1 MTETPRAPRAE
12 GGAGP
17 ERSHGASRPGGPQ
30 VRLGRF
36 AGLDARPVNLDGFA
50 QRDDEAGLVAF
61 ASASDPEPSV
71 ALDAHG
77 SVTGLDG
84 HAAADFDLIDAF
96 IAARGLD
103 TTVTEEANALDDVAF
118 ARLIVDPGTPRA
130 EVVRL
135 AAGATPEKLARVVAL
150 LRPVELQMA
159 VAKLRVRR
167 TPSNQ
172 AHVTNRLDDPLLLAA
187 DAATAVAYGFREVE
201 TTVPVNADAPS
212 NALAVL
218 IGCQVGAAGALTQ
231 CSIEEALELEL
242 GLRGLTTYA
251 ETVSLYGTE
260 KVFIDGDDTPWS
272 KAFLCSAYASRG
284 LKMRVTS
291 GGGAEALMGAAEGR
305 SMFSLESR
313 CVALARAMG
322 AQGVQN
328 GGIDG
333 ASVVGC
339 VPDGMR
345 ELLAE
350 NLLVMLRDLESC
362 SGNDALVS
370 ESDMRRTAH
379 TVPLF
384 LAGSDFIFSGF
395 GSVPRYDNM
404 FGPSNFN
411 AEDLD
416 DYLVLQRDWGVDG
429 ALRPV
434 TEDQLRAVRERAA
447 RACLAVYRELGLVPG
462 PDEPDD
468 HDHPAG
474 PAASSTPIGFSDD
487 HIGEVVVAEGSKD
500 ITPPDP
506 QAILAASGAIMDR
519 QLGILDV
526 VRALWATGYEEEA
539 GRVLAMGRARV
550 AADHL
555 QTAAIFDEQMNVL
568 SKVTDPNDY
577 QGPGTGYELSAARRE
592 EIAAIRRQRSRAD
605 LLARH
610 AAGAPPSAPAGDGGH
625 ASPRPRTGP
634 GTTDETTFAADF
646 GTTGGTD
653 LDTTFDADV
662 STTGGTEVGTEV
674 GTAPSTAA
682 TAAPG
687 RAADRAA
694 VPRTP
699 LRLADRD
706 AVPRTPF
713 RLVARGPSRPGG
725 DPREVCIGVSP
736 ALATKLWFTMSGL
749 PVGEALTRIV
759 AGVEA
764 EGCVARLVRVPS
776 TVDLGVI
783 GLTAAELAGSGV
795 AVGLQAKGTA
805 LIHRKGSAPLACLEL
820 LSIAPLLTGE
830 LYHELGANAAR
841 YAKGERPAP
850 VRNPYT
856 DQAIEAR
863 YHAEVVALIAIERSE
878 SVPGAPP
885 VDLEMGR

>member
-1 MTETPRAPRAE
+1 MDETSSPEP
-12 GGAGP
+12 GAGP
-17 ERSHGASRPGGPQ
+17 GEAPGAKEPA
-30 VRLGRF
+30 RLGRF
-36 AGLDARPVNLDGFA
+36 EALDKRPINLDGFA
-50 QRDDEAGLVAF
+50 ERDDEAGLVAF
-61 ASASDPEPSV
+61 ASANDPEPSV
-71 ALDAHG
+71 ALDEDG
-77 SVTGLDG
+77 RVTELDG
-84 HAAADFDLIDAF
+84 APAAAFDLIDAF
-96 IAARGLD
+96 IAARGID
-103 TTVTEEANALDDVAF
+103 VRVAEEANAFDDVAF
-118 ARLIVDPGTPRA
+118 ARVIVDPGTPRA

-159 VAKLRVRR
+159 ISKLRARR

-218 IGCQVGAAGALTQ
+218 IGSQVGAAGALTQ
-231 CSIEEALELEL
+231 CSVEEALELDL

-379 TVPLF
+379 TIPLF
-384 LAGSDFIFSGF
+384 LAGSDFLFSGF
-395 GSVPRYDNM
+395 GSIPRYDNM

-447 RACLAVYRELGLVPG
+447 RACLAVYRELGLVAPPSLG
-462 PDEPDD
+462 ADASSAPVGFTDD
-468 HDHPAG
+468 HVA
-474 PAASSTPIGFSDD
+474 
-487 HIGEVVVAEGSKD
+487 EVVRAEGSKD
-500 ITPPDP
+500 VTPPDP
-506 QAILAASGAIMDR
+506 QAILAASDAIMER

-526 VRALWATGYEEEA
+526 VGALWSTGYEEEA

-550 AADHL
+550 AADYL
-555 QTAAIFDEQMNVL
+555 QTAAIFDERMNCL

-577 QGPGTGYELSAARRE
+577 QGPGTGYEVPAARLE
-592 EIAAIRRQRSRAD
+592 QIAAIRQQRSRAD

-610 AAGAPPSAPAGDGGH
+610 AAGAVWSSKVQEVDQSADGTRTRERTRSEEERTSRGTPS
-625 ASPRPRTGP
+625 
-634 GTTDETTFAADF
+634 
-646 GTTGGTD
+646 
-653 LDTTFDADV
+653 DADYP
-662 STTGGTEVGTEV
+662 SSRVGLVER
-674 GTAPSTAA
+674 GEAH
-682 TAAPG
+682 PG
-687 RAADRAA
+687 AN
-694 VPRTP
+694 
-699 LRLADRD
+699 
-706 AVPRTPF
+706 
-713 RLVARGPSRPGG
+713 
-725 DPREVCIGVSP
+725 PREVCIGVSP

-749 PVGEALTRIV
+749 PVGEALGQIV
-759 AGVEA
+759 AGIES
-764 EGCVARLVRVPS
+764 EGCTARIVRVPS

-805 LIHRKGSAPLACLEL
+805 LIHRKGLAPLACLEL
-820 LSIAPLLTGE
+820 LSIAPLLTAE
-830 LYHELGANAAR
+830 MYKELGANAGR
-841 YAKGERPAP
+841 HAKGQRPAP

-863 YHAEVVALIAIERSE
+863 YHAEVVALIAIERGE
-878 SVPGAPP
+878 SVSGAPP
-885 VDLEMGR
+885 VDLEVER

>member
-1 MTETPRAPRAE
+1 MPEADD
-12 GGAGP
+12 AG
-17 ERSHGASRPGGPQ
+17 SAATGQGGPSKAPA
-30 VRLGRF
+30 RLGRF
-36 AGLDARPVNLDGFA
+36 EALDKRPINLDGFA
-50 QRDDEAGLVAF
+50 ERDDEAGLVAF
-61 ASASDPEPSV
+61 ASANDPEPSV
-71 ALDAHG
+71 ALDADG
-77 SVTGLDG
+77 RITELDG
-84 HAAADFDLIDAF
+84 TPAKRFDLIDAF
-96 IAARGLD
+96 IAARGID
-103 TTVTEEANALDDVAF
+103 AAVTEEANALDDVTF

-130 EVVRL
+130 DVVRL

-159 VAKLRVRR
+159 VSKMRVRR

-218 IGCQVGAAGALTQ
+218 IGSQVGAAGALTQ
-231 CSIEEALELEL
+231 CSVEEALELDL

-260 KVFIDGDDTPWS
+260 KAFVDGDDTPWS

-291 GGGAEALMGAAEGR
+291 GGGAEALLGATEGR
-305 SMFSLESR
+305 SMVSLESR

-384 LAGSDFIFSGF
+384 LAGSDFLFSGF
-395 GSVPRYDNM
+395 GSIPRYDNM

-434 TEDQLRAVRERAA
+434 IEERVREVRERAA
-447 RACLAVYRELGLVPG
+447 CACLAVYRELGLAPG
-462 PDEPDD
+462 
-468 HDHPAG
+468 G
-474 PAASSTPIGFSDD
+474 TASPTVGFSDAHVD
-487 HIGEVVVAEGSKD
+487 EVVVAEGSKD

-506 QAILAASGAIMDR
+506 QAVLAASDAITER
-519 QLGILDV
+519 ELGILDV
-526 VRALWATGYEEEA
+526 VRALWETGYEEEA

-550 AADHL
+550 AGDYL
-555 QTAAIFDEQMNVL
+555 QTAAIFDEQMNCL
-568 SKVTDPNDY
+568 SKITDPNDY
-577 QGPGTGYELSAARRE
+577 QGPGTGYEVPAARRE
-592 EIAAIRRQRSRAD
+592 EIAAIRQQRSRAD

-610 AAGAPPSAPAGDGGH
+610 AAGAQGVGAGGGFKHGATDGITHGAISADD
-625 ASPRPRTGP
+625 RTSQ
-634 GTTDETTFAADF
+634 AA
-646 GTTGGTD
+646 
-653 LDTTFDADV
+653 
-662 STTGGTEVGTEV
+662 
-674 GTAPSTAA
+674 
-682 TAAPG
+682 
-687 RAADRAA
+687 
-694 VPRTP
+694 
-699 LRLADRD
+699 
-706 AVPRTPF
+706 F
-713 RLVARGPSRPGG
+713 RLVERGPSQTGD

-749 PVGEALTRIV
+749 PVSGALAQIV
-759 AGVEA
+759 AGLEG
-764 EGCVARLVRVPS
+764 EGCTGRIVRVPS

-795 AVGLQAKGTA
+795 GVGLQAKGTA
-805 LIHRKGSAPLACLEL
+805 LIHRRGLAPLACLEL
-820 LSIAPLLTGE
+820 LSIAPLLTAE
-830 LYHELGANAAR
+830 MYRELGANAGR
-841 YAKGERPAP
+841 HAKGLRPAP

-856 DQAIEAR
+856 EQAIEAR
-863 YHAEVVALIAIERSE
+863 YHAEVVSLVAIERGD

-885 VDLEMGR
+885 VDLEVER

>member
-1 MTETPRAPRAE
+1 MK
-12 GGAGP
+12 
-17 ERSHGASRPGGPQ
+17 
-30 VRLGRF
+30 RLGRF
-36 AGLDARPVNLDGFA
+36 EALDKRPVNLDGFA
-50 QRDDEAGLVAF
+50 ERDDEAGLVAF
-61 ASASDPEPSV
+61 ASANDPEPSV
-71 ALDAHG
+71 VLDAG
-77 SVTGLDG
+77 RVVELDG
-84 HAAADFDLIDAF
+84 RAAADFDLIDAF

-103 TTVTEEANALDDVAF
+103 PVVAEEANAIDDIAF
-118 ARLIVDPGTPRA
+118 ARLIVDPNVLRE

-159 VAKLRVRR
+159 VSKMRVRR

-172 AHVTNRLDDPLLLAA
+172 AHVCNRLDDPLLLAA

-218 IGCQVGAAGALTQ
+218 IGSQVGSGGALTQ

-379 TVPLF
+379 TVPLL
-384 LAGSDFIFSGF
+384 LAGSDFLFSGF
-395 GSVPRYDNM
+395 GSIPRYDNM

-429 ALRPV
+429 SLRPV
-434 TEDQLRAVRERAA
+434 TEDGLRAVRERAA
-447 RACLAVYRELGLVPG
+447 RACLAVYRELELVEAG
-462 PDEPDD
+462 EAA
-468 HDHPAG
+468 PAG
-474 PAASSTPIGFSDD
+474 FGGGKNEDSARI
-487 HIGEVVVAEGSKD
+487 EVVVTAEGSQD

-506 QAILAASGAIMDR
+506 QAILTASGAIMDR
-519 QLGILDV
+519 QIGILDV
-526 VRALWATGYEEEA
+526 VHALWAVGFQEEA
-539 GRVLAMGRARV
+539 GRVLAMGRARI
-550 AADHL
+550 AGDYL
-555 QTAAIFDEQMNVL
+555 QTAAIFDEDMRCL
-568 SKVTDPNDY
+568 SKITDPNDY
-577 QGPGTGYELSAARRE
+577 QGPGTGYEVPAARLAQ
-592 EIAAIRRQRSRAD
+592 IAAIRQQRSRAD

-610 AAGAPPSAPAGDGGH
+610 AAGAPTRFHLVERGKA
-625 ASPRPRTGP
+625 RP
-634 GTTDETTFAADF
+634 GT
-646 GTTGGTD
+646 
-653 LDTTFDADV
+653 
-662 STTGGTEVGTEV
+662 
-674 GTAPSTAA
+674 
-682 TAAPG
+682 
-687 RAADRAA
+687 
-694 VPRTP
+694 
-699 LRLADRD
+699 
-706 AVPRTPF
+706 
-713 RLVARGPSRPGG
+713 
-725 DPREVCIGVSP
+725 DPAEVCVGVSP
-736 ALATKLWFTMSGL
+736 ALATKLWFTMAGL
-749 PVGEALTRIV
+749 PVGEALAAIV
-759 AGVEA
+759 EGIESG
-764 EGCVARLVRVPS
+764 GCVARVVRVPS
-776 TVDLGVI
+776 TVDLGMI
-783 GLTAAELAGSGV
+783 GLTAAGLAGSGV

-805 LIHRKGSAPLACLEL
+805 LIHRQGLAPLACLEL
-820 LSIAPLLTGE
+820 LSVAPLLDAET
-830 LYHELGANAAR
+830 YRELGANAAG
-841 YAKGERPAP
+841 YARSERPAP

-863 YHAEVVALIAIERSE
+863 YHAEVVALVAIERGE

-885 VDLEMGR
+885 VDLEMQR

>member
-1 MTETPRAPRAE
+1 MAE
-12 GGAGP
+12 ADEVGTGAAG
-17 ERSHGASRPGGPQ
+17 PGGPGETPA
-30 VRLGRF
+30 RLGRF
-36 AGLDARPVNLDGFA
+36 ERLDKRPVNLDGFA
-50 QRDDEAGLVAF
+50 ERDDEAGLVAF
-61 ASASDPEPSV
+61 ASANDPEPSV
-71 ALDAHG
+71 ALDADG
-77 SVTGLDG
+77 RVTQLDG
-84 HAAADFDLIDAF
+84 TPAADFDLIDAF
-96 IAARGLD
+96 IATRGVD
-103 TTVTEEANALDDVAF
+103 SMAAQEANELDDVAF

-130 EVVRL
+130 DVVHL

-159 VAKLRVRR
+159 VSKMRVRR

-218 IGCQVGAAGALTQ
+218 IGSQVGAAGALTQ
-231 CSIEEALELEL
+231 CSVEEALELDL

-260 KVFIDGDDTPWS
+260 KAFIDGDDTPWS

-384 LAGSDFIFSGF
+384 LAGSDFLFSGF
-395 GSVPRYDNM
+395 GSIPRYDNM

-416 DYLVLQRDWGVDG
+416 DYLVMQRDWGVDG

-434 TEDQLRAVRERAA
+434 IEERVREVRERAA
-447 RACLAVYRELGLVPG
+447 RACLAVYRELGLAQFTEEHV
-462 PDEPDD
+462 
-468 HDHPAG
+468 A
-474 PAASSTPIGFSDD
+474 
-487 HIGEVVVAEGSKD
+487 EVVAAEGSKD

-506 QAILAASGAIMDR
+506 QAVLAASDAIAER
-519 QLGILDV
+519 ELGILDV
-526 VRALWATGYEEEA
+526 VRALWETGYEEEA

-550 AADHL
+550 AGDYL
-555 QTAAIFDEQMNVL
+555 QTAAMFDEQMNCL

-577 QGPGTGYELSAARRE
+577 QGPGTGYEVAPARRE
-592 EIAAIRRQRSRAD
+592 EIAAIRQQRSRHD

-610 AAGAPPSAPAGDGGH
+610 AAGAQGVGAGDGAKHG
-625 ASPRPRTGP
+625 AKNDSSDGAISADERTSQ
-634 GTTDETTFAADF
+634 AA
-646 GTTGGTD
+646 
-653 LDTTFDADV
+653 
-662 STTGGTEVGTEV
+662 
-674 GTAPSTAA
+674 
-682 TAAPG
+682 
-687 RAADRAA
+687 
-694 VPRTP
+694 
-699 LRLADRD
+699 
-706 AVPRTPF
+706 F
-713 RLVARGPSRPGG
+713 RLVRRGPSQPGD

-749 PVGEALTRIV
+749 PVSGALAQIV
-759 AGVEA
+759 AGLEG
-764 EGCVARLVRVPS
+764 EGCTARIVRVPS

-783 GLTAAELAGSGV
+783 GLTAAELAGSGIG
-795 AVGLQAKGTA
+795 VGLQAKGTA
-805 LIHRKGSAPLACLEL
+805 LIHRRGSSPLACLEL
-820 LSIAPLLTGE
+820 LSIAPLLTAE
-830 LYHELGANAAR
+830 MYRELGVNAGR
-841 YAKGERPAP
+841 HAKGLRPAP
-850 VRNPYT
+850 IRNPYT
-856 DQAIEAR
+856 EQAIEAR
-863 YHAEVVALIAIERSE
+863 YHAEVVSLVAIERGE
-878 SVPGAPP
+878 SIPGAPP
-885 VDLEMGR
+885 VDLEVER

>member
-1 MTETPRAPRAE
+1 MH
-12 GGAGP
+12 
-17 ERSHGASRPGGPQ
+17 ERHDDTRASRPA
-30 VRLGRF
+30 RLGRVR
-36 AGLDARPVNLDGFA
+36 ALDARPVNLDGFA
-50 QRDDEAGLVAF
+50 AEDHEAGLVAF
-61 ASASDPEPSV
+61 ASANDPEPGIL
-71 ALDAHG
+71 LDEHSGA
-77 SVTGLDG
+77 VTGLDG
-84 HAAADFDLIDAF
+84 TPATDFDLIDEF
-96 IAARGLD
+96 VARRGID
-103 TTVTEEANALDDVAF
+103 VAVAEEANALDDVAF
-118 ARLIVDPGTPRA
+118 ARLIVDPNVPRA

-159 VAKLRVRR
+159 VAKMRVRK

-218 IGCQVGAAGALTQ
+218 VGSQVGCAGAITQ
-231 CSIEEALELEL
+231 CSVEEALELDL

-260 KVFIDGDDTPWS
+260 KVFLDGDDTPWS

-291 GGGAEALMGAAEGR
+291 GGGSEALMGAAEGR
-305 SMFSLESR
+305 SLFSLESR
-313 CVALARAMG
+313 CVALARAVG

-333 ASVVGC
+333 ASVVGA
-339 VPDGMR
+339 VPGGMR

-384 LAGSDFIFSGF
+384 LAGSDFLFSGF
-395 GSVPRYDNM
+395 GSIPRYDNM

-416 DYLVLQRDWGVDG
+416 DYLVLQRDWDTDG

-434 TEDQLRAVRERAA
+434 TEERLREVRERAA
-447 RACLAVYRELGLVPG
+447 RACLAVYRELGLVDDAGTG
-462 PDEPDD
+462 PT
-468 HDHPAG
+468 
-474 PAASSTPIGFSDD
+474 ASSPVGFTEE
-487 HIGEVVVAEGSKD
+487 HVAEVVHAEGSKD
-500 ITPPDP
+500 VTPPDP
-506 QAILAASGAIMDR
+506 QAVLRASEAILER

-539 GRVLAMGRARV
+539 ARVFAMGRARV
-550 AADHL
+550 AGDYL
-555 QTAAIFDEQMNVL
+555 QTAAIFDERMEVL

-577 QGPGTGYELSAARRE
+577 QGPGTGYQMTEDRRRE
-592 EIAAIRRQRSRAD
+592 VAAIRQQRSRAD

-610 AAGAPPSAPAGDGGH
+610 AAGAPAGANAEAAGAASPAGPARRATPD
-625 ASPRPRTGP
+625 
-634 GTTDETTFAADF
+634 AA
-646 GTTGGTD
+646 
-653 LDTTFDADV
+653 
-662 STTGGTEVGTEV
+662 
-674 GTAPSTAA
+674 
-682 TAAPG
+682 
-687 RAADRAA
+687 
-694 VPRTP
+694 
-699 LRLADRD
+699 
-706 AVPRTPF
+706 PF
-713 RLVARGPSRPGG
+713 RLVEQGPAAAGT
-725 DPREVCIGVSP
+725 DPLEVCVGVSP
-736 ALATKLWFTMSGL
+736 AFATRLWFTMAGL
-749 PVGEALTRIV
+749 PAGDALAAVV
-759 AGVEA
+759 AGIEA
-764 EGCVARLVRVPS
+764 GGCRARLVRVPS

-805 LIHRKGSAPLACLEL
+805 LIHRRGLAPLACLEL
-820 LSIAPLLTGE
+820 LSIAPLLT
-830 LYHELGANAAR
+830 LAMYRELGLNAAR
-841 YAKGERPAP
+841 HARGERPAP

-856 DQAIEAR
+856 DWAIEAR
-863 YHAEVVALIAIERSE
+863 FHAEVVALVAIERGE
-878 SVPGAPP
+878 TVPGAPP
-885 VDLEMGR
+885 VDLEVRR

>member
-1 MTETPRAPRAE
+1 M
-12 GGAGP
+12 
-17 ERSHGASRPGGPQ
+17 
-30 VRLGRF
+30 
-36 AGLDARPVNLDGFA
+36 NLDGFA

-61 ASASDPEPSV
+61 ASANDPEPSV
-71 ALDAHG
+71 ALDADG
-77 SVTGLDG
+77 RVIELDG

-103 TTVTEEANALDDVAF
+103 PVVAEEANALDDVAF
-118 ARLIVDPGTPRA
+118 ARLIVDPNVPRA

-159 VAKLRVRR
+159 VSKLRVRR

-218 IGCQVGAAGALTQ
+218 IGSQVGAGGALTQ

-384 LAGSDFIFSGF
+384 LAGSDFLFSGF
-395 GSVPRYDNM
+395 GSIPRYDNM

-434 TEDQLRAVRERAA
+434 TEEGLRAVRERAA
-447 RACLAVYRELGLVPG
+447 RACLAVYRELGL
-462 PDEPDD
+462 
-468 HDHPAG
+468 AG
-474 PAASSTPIGFSDD
+474 LRRGADRGGR
-487 HIGEVVVAEGSKD
+487 HRRGLEG
-500 ITPPDP
+500 
-506 QAILAASGAIMDR
+506 
-519 QLGILDV
+519 
-526 VRALWATGYEEEA
+526 
-539 GRVLAMGRARV
+539 
-550 AADHL
+550 H
-555 QTAAIFDEQMNVL
+555 
-568 SKVTDPNDY
+568 
-577 QGPGTGYELSAARRE
+577 
-592 EIAAIRRQRSRAD
+592 
-605 LLARH
+605 H
-610 AAGAPPSAPAGDGGH
+610 AA
-625 ASPRPRTGP
+625 
-634 GTTDETTFAADF
+634 
-646 GTTGGTD
+646 
-653 LDTTFDADV
+653 
-662 STTGGTEVGTEV
+662 
-674 GTAPSTAA
+674 
-682 TAAPG
+682 
-687 RAADRAA
+687 
-694 VPRTP
+694 
-699 LRLADRD
+699 
-706 AVPRTPF
+706 
-713 RLVARGPSRPGG
+713 
-725 DPREVCIGVSP
+725 
-736 ALATKLWFTMSGL
+736 
-749 PVGEALTRIV
+749 
-759 AGVEA
+759 
-764 EGCVARLVRVPS
+764 
-776 TVDLGVI
+776 
-783 GLTAAELAGSGV
+783 
-795 AVGLQAKGTA
+795 
-805 LIHRKGSAPLACLEL
+805 
-820 LSIAPLLTGE
+820 
-830 LYHELGANAAR
+830 
-841 YAKGERPAP
+841 
-850 VRNPYT
+850 
-856 DQAIEAR
+856 
-863 YHAEVVALIAIERSE
+863 
-878 SVPGAPP
+878 
-885 VDLEMGR
+885 

>member
-1 MTETPRAPRAE
+1 M
-12 GGAGP
+12 
-17 ERSHGASRPGGPQ
+17 
-30 VRLGRF
+30 
-36 AGLDARPVNLDGFA
+36 
-50 QRDDEAGLVAF
+50 
-61 ASASDPEPSV
+61 
-71 ALDAHG
+71 
-77 SVTGLDG
+77 
-84 HAAADFDLIDAF
+84 
-96 IAARGLD
+96 
-103 TTVTEEANALDDVAF
+103 
-118 ARLIVDPGTPRA
+118 
-130 EVVRL
+130 
-135 AAGATPEKLARVVAL
+135 
-150 LRPVELQMA
+150 
-159 VAKLRVRR
+159 RVRR

-218 IGCQVGAAGALTQ
+218 IGSQVGAGGALTQ

-384 LAGSDFIFSGF
+384 LAGSDFLFSGF
-395 GSVPRYDNM
+395 GSIPRYDNM

-447 RACLAVYRELGLVPG
+447 RACLAVYRELGLAREAPG
-462 PDEPDD
+462 RRPGFTDD
-468 HDHPAG
+468 HVA
-474 PAASSTPIGFSDD
+474 
-487 HIGEVVVAEGSKD
+487 EVVDAEGSKD
-500 ITPPDP
+500 VTPPDP
-506 QAILAASGAIMDR
+506 QAILAASDAIMER
-519 QLGILDV
+519 QIGILDV
-526 VRALWATGYEEEA
+526 VRALFATGFEEEA

-550 AADHL
+550 AGDYL
-555 QTAAIFDEQMNVL
+555 QTAAIFDEQMNCL

-577 QGPGTGYELSAARRE
+577 QGPGTGYEVPAARRE
-592 EIAAIRRQRSRAD
+592 EIAAIRQQRSRAD

-610 AAGAPPSAPAGDGGH
+610 AAGATRDGGASPTAPAP
-625 ASPRPRTGP
+625 A
-634 GTTDETTFAADF
+634 
-646 GTTGGTD
+646 
-653 LDTTFDADV
+653 
-662 STTGGTEVGTEV
+662 
-674 GTAPSTAA
+674 
-682 TAAPG
+682 
-687 RAADRAA
+687 
-694 VPRTP
+694 
-699 LRLADRD
+699 LRL
-706 AVPRTPF
+706 VE
-713 RLVARGPSRPGG
+713 RGASQPGA

-736 ALATKLWFTMSGL
+736 AFATKLWFTMSGL
-749 PVGEALTRIV
+749 PVGEALAQIV
-759 AGVEA
+759 AGIES
-764 EGCVARLVRVPS
+764 EGCAARIVRVPS

-795 AVGLQAKGTA
+795 GVGLQAKGTA
-805 LIHRKGSAPLACLEL
+805 LIHRKGLPPLACLEL
-820 LSIAPLLTGE
+820 LSIAPLLTAE
-830 LYHELGANAAR
+830 MYRELGANAGR
-841 YAKGERPAP
+841 HAKGSGRPRCATP
-850 VRNPYT
+850 TPTR
-856 DQAIEAR
+856 
-863 YHAEVVALIAIERSE
+863 RSRRATT
-878 SVPGAPP
+878 P
-885 VDLEMGR
+885 RWWR

>member
-1 MTETPRAPRAE
+1 MSEEREPGTGSR
-12 GGAGP
+12 GG
-17 ERSHGASRPGGPQ
+17 S
-30 VRLGRF
+30 RLGRF
-36 AGLDARPVNLDGFA
+36 RALDERPVNLDGFA
-50 QRDDEAGLVAF
+50 RRDDEAGLVAF
-61 ASASDPEPSV
+61 GSVNDPEPSITLGADGRV
-71 ALDAHG
+71 
-77 SVTGLDG
+77 VELDG
-84 HAAADFDLIDAF
+84 HVAAEFDLIDAF

-103 TTVTEEANALDDVAF
+103 PGAAGRANALDDLAF
-118 ARLIVDPGTPRA
+118 ARLIVDPNVPRA

-159 VAKLRVRR
+159 VSKLRVRR

-218 IGCQVGAAGALTQ
+218 IGSQVGAGGALTQ

-384 LAGSDFIFSGF
+384 LAGSDFLFSGF
-395 GSVPRYDNM
+395 GSIPRYDNM

-434 TEDQLRAVRERAA
+434 TEDGLRAVRERAA
-447 RACLAVYRELGLVPG
+447 RACLAVYRELGLVTAG
-462 PDEPDD
+462 EAA
-468 HDHPAG
+468 PAG
-474 PAASSTPIGFSDD
+474 FGGGEAED
-487 HIGEVVVAEGSKD
+487 HARIAEVVNAEGSKEV
-500 ITPPDP
+500 TPPDP
-506 QAILAASGAIMDR
+506 QAVLAASDAIMER
-519 QLGILDV
+519 QLGVLDV
-526 VRALWATGYEEEA
+526 VRALWATGYEDEA
-539 GRVLAMGRARV
+539 RRVLAMGRARV
-550 AADHL
+550 AADYL
-555 QTAAIFDEQMNVL
+555 QTSAIFDEDMRCL
-568 SKVTDPNDY
+568 SKITDPNDY
-577 QGPGTGYELSAARRE
+577 QGPGTGYEPTEARRE
-592 EIAAIRRQRSRAD
+592 QIAAIRQQRSRAD

-610 AAGAPPSAPAGDGGH
+610 AAGAPPAGEGPAVRLLERGEAH
-625 ASPRPRTGP
+625 A
-634 GTTDETTFAADF
+634 
-646 GTTGGTD
+646 GTD
-653 LDTTFDADV
+653 PHD
-662 STTGGTEVGTEV
+662 
-674 GTAPSTAA
+674 
-682 TAAPG
+682 
-687 RAADRAA
+687 
-694 VPRTP
+694 
-699 LRLADRD
+699 
-706 AVPRTPF
+706 
-713 RLVARGPSRPGG
+713 
-725 DPREVCIGVSP
+725 VCIGVSP
-736 ALATKLWFTMSGL
+736 ALATRLWLTMAGL
-749 PVGEALTRIV
+749 PVGEVLEQIV
-759 AGVEA
+759 AGIEA
-764 EGCVARLVRVPS
+764 EGCRARIVRVPS

-783 GLTAAELAGSGV
+783 GLTAAELAGSGIG
-795 AVGLQAKGTA
+795 VGLQAKGTA
-805 LIHRKGSAPLACLEL
+805 LIHRKGHAPLACLEL
-820 LSIAPLLTGE
+820 LSVAPLLGAE
-830 LYHELGANAAR
+830 MYRELGTNAAR

-863 YHAEVVALIAIERSE
+863 YHAEVVALVAIERGE
-878 SVPGAPP
+878 SVPGAAP
-885 VDLEMGR
+885 VELEVER